1 VCVCGGVRRSRVS
14 SFSSRFHHPAV
25 CWYSSRP
32 SFAVCFQFRFSS
44 QHSNFKRTTNYF
56 DSFLSSSAYSRCVR
70 AFLLKLHKLTYQ
82 LRHFSPLASRN
93 CRADKWNFMKFGKG
107 KFQNTFLVLT
117 NFGSNGEKK
126 MIENFTSTYARNL
139 KRNSLNFVR
148 SEECSEH
155 FPVCYG
161 SSNTVSFRPSA
172 CTFVLLS
179 AVHRTASK
187 FNTREFRI

>member
-1 VCVCGGVRRSRVS
+1 MQVPS
-14 SFSSRFHHPAV
+14 PAV
-25 CWYSSRP
+25 STLLQYADPPVGLLLLSV
-32 SFAVCFQFRFSS
+32 F
-44 QHSNFKRTTNYF
+44 NFVSPVSTQALNVQTTKYF
-56 DSFLSSSAYSRCVR
+56 DSFLSSYAYSPCVR

-82 LRHFSPLASRN
+82 LRHVSPLASRN
-93 CRADKWNFMKFGKG
+93 CRADKWNFIKFGKG

-117 NFGSNGEKK
+117 NFGSNGEKNDSK
-126 MIENFTSTYARNL
+126 FYINLRSYL

-148 SEECSEH
+148 SEECSGH

-187 FNTREFRI
+187 FNTHEFRI